1 MSGQSI
7 SVLNTCLEET
17 IQNIGENRKFCC
29 DVIPKIGILQVHT
42 GSSWVNPN
50 ELELAE
56 RLDYQPLDA
65 AGLRD
70 MGSALV
76 ELNEKLSRKAF
87 LDFPIGKG
95 TPIIIYVVCGQITD
109 DWRSSLYG
117 SLLKNKWYQRSIKLG
132 FALGEDADI
141 EALSEIWG
149 ESGAIIQVY
158 EYAAFSK
165 AFTDIVVDTF
175 NNCSIH
181 YSYFDKAKNPR
192 DIIQDVIDGFTQNA
206 DDVNVII
213 SQSLRYQS

>member
-1 MSGQSI
+1 MTRKTEKPELFARCTLPIIFVVDTSGAMSGQSI

-117 SLLKNKWYQRSIKLG
+117 SLLKINGIKDLLNWDLHLVKMRISKPYLK
-132 FALGEDADI
+132 FWANQVR
-141 EALSEIWG
+141 LSKYMNM
-149 ESGAIIQVY
+149 QPL
-158 EYAAFSK
+158 
-165 AFTDIVVDTF
+165 
-175 NNCSIH
+175 
-181 YSYFDKAKNPR
+181 AKHSR
-192 DIIQDVIDGFTQNA
+192 I
-206 DDVNVII
+206 
-213 SQSLRYQS
+213 